1 MCHREPGVNG
11 WPAGGLG
18 DDQTGGGSAVAGDE
32 PIDGNAE
39 GTPGMVVD
47 GVPGVI
53 PGVTGAG
60 TVVVPG
66 VKLVVPGAARFVGRP
81 VLGSIG
87 DVVPNGCG
95 VTNGDGVPV
104 GDCDGTVDGADV
116 GGCVSGV
123 VTPVWAS
130 AGPAAS
136 ATMTRART
144 VRDIEELL

>member
-1 MCHREPGVNG
+1 M
-11 WPAGGLG
+11 
-18 DDQTGGGSAVAGDE
+18 AGDE

-39 GTPGMVVD
+39 GTPGIVVD

-60 TVVVPG
+60 TVVVVPGAPG
-66 VKLVVPGAARFVGRP
+66 VAAVVPGVARFVGKP
-81 VLGSIG
+81 VVGLIG

-95 VTNGDGVPV
+95 VTKGDGVPV
-104 GDCDGTVDGADV
+104 GDCDGNVDGADV

-130 AGPAAS
+130 AGTAAS
-136 ATMTRART
+136 ATMTRARI